1 MKPCLRTRIRNGENL
16 LGAFVMVPSP
26 AVVEM
31 LGYAGFDFA
40 IIDSE
45 HGASSVES
53 IENQIRAAEASG
65 IPAIVRTV
73 GMTAGEVLRILDA
86 GAQGVVVPHVKT
98 EAEARALVAA
108 AHYAPRGIRGMAT
121 TARAGRHGMTSV
133 ADHIANS
140 VERTLVIP
148 QIEDAEALANVRAIA
163 ALDGIDALFI
173 GPADL
178 SMSLGQPGNPAHP
191 EVVKA
196 IDGVVSDIK
205 SAGRTPMI
213 FTKSAEEVAEMRRR
227 GIGIAVYSTTSI
239 ISAAIC
245 QTASDVR
252 ALAKA

>member
-1 MKPCLRTRIRNGENL
+1 MKPCLRTRIRNGETL
-16 LGAFVMVPSP
+16 LGAFVMIPSP

-53 IENQIRAAEASG
+53 VENQIRAAEAAG
-65 IPAIVRTV
+65 ISVIVRTV

-86 GAQGVVVPHVKT
+86 GAEGVVVPHVKC
-98 EAEARALVAA
+98 EADARALVAA

-133 ADHIANS
+133 AEHIANAA
-140 VERTLVIP
+140 ERTLVIP
-148 QIEDAEALANVRAIA
+148 QIEDAEALPNVRAIA

-178 SMSLGQPGNPAHP
+178 SMSLGHPGNPAHP

-196 IDGVVSDIK
+196 IDGVVSDIT
-205 SAGRTPMI
+205 SVGRRPMI
-213 FTKSAEEVAEMRRR
+213 FTKSAEEVSAMRRR
-227 GIGIAVYSTTSI
+227 GIDIAVYSTTSI
-239 ISAAIC
+239 ISVAIRR
-245 QTASDVR
+245 TIEEVR
-252 ALAKA
+252 ALPAA